1 MTKHG
6 RPVRSDRDAPADAA
20 ITDRRSATSLRSA
33 GLVVICFVAGAAL
46 MIVELTGYRV
56 LAPVFGNSLWTWTA
70 LIGII
75 LVAFSVGSYVGGRL
89 GDRRPDPEVLA
100 AMLAGAAILVV
111 LIPRLM
117 GLLAGYA
124 DGLGIIGGPLLLTA
138 ALFLLP
144 GMLLGAVP
152 PFAVRLHSLLASDRH
167 VGGSAGLISMAGSLG
182 SFVGTFGT
190 GFVLLAQLGVTAILL
205 GTGTV
210 LFALAAATA
219 IASRRAS
226 ARRLVS
232 WVGVFVAASAVGAA
246 ASKRTLPPGARLLY
260 QKDGSYQRIE
270 VAEYERRGRIA
281 RMLLLDGRA
290 EGGVLLA
297 AKSLPLPYQ
306 NVYRLLSGAPGYEI
320 KSALFIGAGAF
331 GMPERVAETWPDA
344 RVDVVEVD
352 PEVVRIGY
360 SYFDLG
366 AYPSVRSQVTDAR
379 VFIRTTRERYDLIFG
394 DAYNGLRRIPAH
406 LTSREFFAL
415 VRARLQPHGIFMMNV
430 MAATRGDKAALLSA
444 LAATL
449 GAVFPHV
456 RALPLSPDTPEQ
468 PQNIILV
475 AGEDALDRF
484 LTPTAGG
491 DDFVA
496 RLRAAAFDPRHSG
509 PAPAVILTDDFN
521 PVDAIVA
528 RQLWD

>member
-1 MTKHG
+1 MTKRG
-6 RPVRSDRDAPADAA
+6 QRARSDREAQEAPA
-20 ITDRRSATSLRSA
+20 ITDRRSATALQSG
-33 GLVVICFVAGAAL
+33 GLVVVCFVAGAAL

-75 LVAFSVGSYVGGRL
+75 LVAFSAGSYAGGRL
-89 GDRRPDPEVLA
+89 ADWRPDPEVLA

-117 GLLAGYA
+117 GWLAGYA
-124 DGLGIIGGPLLLTA
+124 DGPGVIGGPVLVTS

-190 GFVLLAQLGVTAILL
+190 GFVLLAKLGVTAILL
-205 GTGTV
+205 GTGAV

-219 IASRRAS
+219 ITSRRPS

-232 WVGVFVAASAVGAA
+232 WVGAFVAASALGATTGKPA
-246 ASKRTLPPGARLLY
+246 LPHGGRLLY
-260 QKDGSYQRIE
+260 RKDGSYQRIE

-290 EGGVLLA
+290 EGGVLPA

-306 NVYRLLSGAPGYEI
+306 NVYRLLSGVPGYDI
-320 KSALFIGAGAF
+320 KTALFIGAGAF
-331 GMPERVAETWPDA
+331 GMPERVAEMWPDA
-344 RVDVVEVD
+344 RIDVVEVD
-352 PEVVRIGY
+352 PEVVQIGY
-360 SYFDLG
+360 AYFDLA
-366 AYPSVRSQVTDAR
+366 AYPSVRPQVTDAR
-379 VFIRTTRERYDLIFG
+379 VFVRTTRERYDLIFG

-406 LTSREFFAL
+406 LTSQEFFAL
-415 VRARLQPHGIFMMNV
+415 VRSRLQPHGIFMMNV
-430 MAATRGDKAALLSA
+430 MAAIRGEKAALLSA

-456 RALPLSPDTPEQ
+456 RALPLSPDTPDK
-468 PQNIILV
+468 PQNIILI
-475 AGEDALDRF
+475 AADDALDRF
-484 LTPTAGG
+484 LTTPAGG

-496 RLRAAAFDPRHSG
+496 RLRAAAFDPRHAA
-509 PAPAVILTDDFN
+509 PAPPVVLTDDFN
-521 PVDAIVA
+521 PIDAIVA